1 VVGQPSVIGF
11 MAVPLLFASL
21 PSKALAGYAAAH
33 LFAAQT
39 WCRWPAVW
47 CCCWFIGRKGLWPA
61 NGAKQ
66 LSVL

>member
-39 WCRWPAVW
+39 CVA
-47 CCCWFIGRKGLWPA
+47 GLRS
-61 NGAKQ
+61 GAAA
-66 LSVL
+66 L